1 MIVFETVE
9 LVDDRKAVHLAKYAF
24 IRFFFFFFFFFL
36 SSHLLFYRMDRT
48 VKHIEVLLDEA
59 TQKHRVK
66 DESDAVCYAN
76 FLQFDSIQ
84 QLLDQCKQHPS
95 NT

>member
-1 MIVFETVE
+1 MEHRSVFFADKICFT
-9 LVDDRKAVHLAKYAF
+9 
-24 IRFFFFFFFFFL
+24 
-36 SSHLLFYRMDRT
+36 LLRYRTDRT

-59 TQKHRVK
+59 TQKYRVK
-66 DESDAVCYAN
+66 DESDAVSYAN

-95 NT
+95 KTQFIHRISVALNVPENSLKSL